1 MKMTRTIMIF
11 EASEGKLEYD
21 ENTLLIFIDETGN
34 QLFSDKKFP
43 IFGLGGCI
51 VKVKHFNN
59 QIAIPWNMMK
69 EKYFNGAN
77 KDLHAADLRNPLPK

>member
-1 MKMTRTIMIF
+1 MTKTKMIF
-11 EASEGKLEYD
+11 ETSEGKLEYD

-51 VKVKHFNN
+51 VQVKNFNN
-59 QIAIPWNMMK
+59 QIAIPWVMMK
-69 EKYFNGAN
+69 EKYFYGGI
-77 KDLHAADLRNPLPK
+77 KICMLR